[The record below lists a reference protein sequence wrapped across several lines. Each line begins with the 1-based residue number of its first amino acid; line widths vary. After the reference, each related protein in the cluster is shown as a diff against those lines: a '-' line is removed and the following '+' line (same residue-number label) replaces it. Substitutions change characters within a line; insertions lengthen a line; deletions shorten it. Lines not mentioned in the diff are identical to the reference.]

1 MQAYR
6 ERYKLTFKIDKKIE
20 YLRILGTK
28 FFKKVKNKG
37 KMIINNRGFPLKDQI
52 FAKDKKENELTI
64 IIIFSETIKDKSY
77 MFEHCTSLKKFSQ
90 KIEKVKKGYNTI
102 ISSHMKNE
110 RSNLL
115 ISNSYEIY
123 LGKAFIS
130 DFCYITNTKFM
141 FCDCTSLHHYNHYL
155 IYQNGIQVMLQI

>member
-28 FFKKVKNKG
+28 FFKKVKHKG

-77 MFEHCTSLKKFSQ
+77 MFEHCTSLKNFLKRLR
-90 KIEKVKKGYNTI
+90 KLKKDI
-102 ISSHMKNE
+102 I
-110 RSNLL
+110 
-115 ISNSYEIY
+115 
-123 LGKAFIS
+123 
-130 DFCYITNTKFM
+130 
-141 FCDCTSLHHYNHYL
+141 
-155 IYQNGIQVMLQI
+155 Q